1 MGPSTILMTSS
12 TVLPTVTN
20 RNILTTVSQTPSWR
34 TSTSTLSSTTSS
46 TLPTTTTTTS
56 TTTSTTSTSTPTTS
70 TTTMLRT
77 TTRTTTTTTKL
88 TTVNP
93 SFARAFQPP
102 IETIHTYDYDSSNQ
116 ERIFITRKICICND
130 EKTFLGLLG

>member
-1 MGPSTILMTSS
+1 MTSS

-20 RNILTTVSQTPSWR
+20 RNILTTFSQTPSWR
-34 TSTSTLSSTTSS
+34 TSTSTLSSSTTSS
-46 TLPTTTTTTS
+46 TFPTTTTS

-77 TTRTTTTTTKL
+77 TTRTTTTTKL

>member
-1 MGPSTILMTSS
+1 MGPSTLLMTSS

-20 RNILTTVSQTPSWR
+20 RNILTTRDPRTVSQTPSWR

-46 TLPTTTTTTS
+46 TLPVTTTTTTS
-56 TTTSTTSTSTPTTS
+56 TTTSTTSTSTLTTS

-77 TTRTTTTTTKL
+77 TTRTTTTTKL

-116 ERIFITRKICICND
+116 ERIFLTRP
-130 EKTFLGLLG
+130 ELLRTSTS

>member
-1 MGPSTILMTSS
+1 MGPSTLLMTSS

-20 RNILTTVSQTPSWR
+20 RNILTTRDPRTVSQTPSWR

-46 TLPTTTTTTS
+46 TLPATTTTTTS
-56 TTTSTTSTSTPTTS
+56 TTTSTTSTSTLTTS

-116 ERIFITRKICICND
+116 ERIFLTRP
-130 EKTFLGLLG
+130 ELLRTSTS